1 MVLLLVVVVET
12 LGTLKDRVKRLV
24 RRMSKK
30 SVLLMVGL
38 VVEMIHTPKDEASKE
53 NEQETDEWSWCW

>member
-12 LGTLKDRVKRLV
+12 LGTLKDRVKREM

-53 NEQETDEWSWCW
+53 NEQETDEWSWRW